1 MQEQISVYITE
12 IALAVLAI
20 IAIYFRAWLD
30 GLKKK
35 AENYFEQRTTAEQRK
50 TLAILGKEAFSFA
63 ETAYREMKGK
73 EKLGQAV
80 LYLQKRAD
88 SLGIKVSI
96 DEARAVIEAAWLD
109 AGKKDACYLEVV
121 GEAVG
126 HE

>member
-1 MQEQISVYITE
+1 MQEQISGYVTE
-12 IALAVLAI
+12 IALALVAI
-20 IAIYFRAWLD
+20 IAVYLRAWLNS
-30 GLKKK
+30 LKTK

-96 DEARAVIEAAWLD
+96 EEARAVIEAAWLD
-109 AGKKDACYLEVV
+109 TGKKDSCILEVV
-121 GEAVG
+121 ADEQQQ
-126 HE
+126 